1 VNQLRAKPETSIALK
16 AFKMVIAATARSNIV
31 ALFVAFVASD
41 ALQQCLRAQ

>member
-1 VNQLRAKPETSIALK
+1 MNQLRAKPETSVAVK
-16 AFKMVIAATARSNIV
+16 AFNIVIAATARSTIV